1 MYIFHLFH
9 SNFNFLVK
17 NSGIPNNYFFNLFFS
32 RDYIVSGSQDG
43 ILAIWSIS
51 DDSGEC
57 IVQKQLFG
65 RIEVAQVKYELL
77 VTAHFGIAY
86 DVGCITVRQ
95 IVSPVELPVI
105 YSVYQVIFYDFF

>member
-1 MYIFHLFH
+1 MSKNEVNYLSNTYANSKKISCLLF
-9 SNFNFLVK
+9 
-17 NSGIPNNYFFNLFFS
+17 

-57 IVQKQLFG
+57 ILQKQLFG
-65 RIEVAQVKYELL
+65 RIEVVKIKYELL
-77 VTAHFGIAY
+77 VTAHFGTDY
-86 DVGCITVRQ
+86 DVGCITIRQ

-105 YSVYQVIFYDFF
+105 YSVYQVGNFL